1 MKYLEKIIE
10 MLPVLCD
17 CVSGYS
23 KDECYGLK
31 CIDCPFFSGNID
43 DIVKGLREKNEVKN
57 ESWESLGEFFS
68 AVADATKNSNKPFDS
83 RLRLNDQEYKKNE
96 SRNSKKS

>member
-43 DIVKGLREKNEVKN
+43 EIIKCLREKNEVKN
-57 ESWESLGEFFS
+57 EGWESLGEFFG
-68 AVADATKNSNKPFDS
+68 AVVDATKNPNKPFDS
-83 RLRLNDQEYKKNE
+83 RLRFDGQGKDYED
-96 SRNSKKS
+96 

>member
-1 MKYLEKIIE
+1 LTIINGGVVKYLEKIIE

-31 CIDCPFFSGNID
+31 CIDCPY
-43 DIVKGLREKNEVKN
+43 
-57 ESWESLGEFFS
+57 
-68 AVADATKNSNKPFDS
+68 NSRKI
-83 RLRLNDQEYKKNE
+83 
-96 SRNSKKS
+96 